1 MSRGPSTPRGIH
13 ASASPR
19 SRSDASRIL
28 FFGLSGPDLMAKA
41 RDAAV
46 VLEAVRVA
54 IVAEQR
60 EEPRDA

>member
-1 MSRGPSTPRGIH
+1 
-13 ASASPR
+13 
-19 SRSDASRIL
+19 
-28 FFGLSGPDLMAKA
+28 MAKA